1 MLMSTASGNG
11 VDLSNRIV
19 IENDFGHKGSRYMRL
34 LITGGCGFLGSN
46 LASDAIARG
55 DELAVFDSL
64 SRNGSRDNLAWL
76 KSQGKFTFE
85 HGDIRNQNDISR
97 LIQSSPPDAIFHLAG
112 QVAMTTSIANPRM
125 DFEVNVMGT
134 HNLLEAV
141 RLYAPNS
148 IIVYS
153 STNKVYGDLEQY
165 TYEETETRY
174 RCVEQPNGFDEHTQL
189 DFHSPY
195 GCSKGAADQY
205 MLDYA
210 RIFGLKTVVF
220 RHSSMYGGR
229 QFATYDQG
237 WLGWFCQKA
246 VETSRG
252 LLREPFTISGNGKQ
266 VRDVLHA
273 DDMKR
278 LYIAAVNNIQKTKG
292 QAFNIGGGVQNSLS
306 LLELFSM
313 LETLLNIELDF
324 TRLPLRVSD
333 QRVFVA
339 DIGKA
344 ERLLNWQP
352 AVSAEEGVVSMVDWV
367 RTTG

>member
-1 MLMSTASGNG
+1 M
-11 VDLSNRIV
+11 
-19 IENDFGHKGSRYMRL
+19 KL

-55 DELAVFDSL
+55 DELVVFDSL
-64 SRNGSRDNLAWL
+64 YRNGSRDNLVWL
-76 KSQGKFTFE
+76 QSQGKFVFV
-85 HGDIRNQNDISR
+85 HGDIRNQNDITR
-97 LIQSSPPDAIFHLAG
+97 VIQTFKPDAIFHLAG
-112 QVAMTTSIANPRM
+112 QVAMTTSIANPQM
-125 DFEVNVMGT
+125 DFEVNVVGT

-141 RLYAPNS
+141 RQHTPGA
-148 IIVYS
+148 IVVYS
-153 STNKVYGDLEQY
+153 STNKVYGDLDQY

-174 RCVEQPNGFDEHTQL
+174 RCLEQSKGFDECTQL

-195 GCSKGAADQY
+195 GCSKGSADQY

-237 WLGWFCQKA
+237 WVGWFCQKA

-252 LLREPFTISGNGKQ
+252 QLHEPFTISGTGKQ

-278 LYIAAVNNIQKTKG
+278 LYTAVVNKIEKAKG
-292 QAFNIGGGVQNSLS
+292 HAFNIGGGIENSLS
-306 LLELFSM
+306 LLELFSI
-313 LETLLNIELDF
+313 LEAQLNIKLNY
-324 TRLPLRVSD
+324 TRLPVRESD

-344 ERLLNWQP
+344 KQLLNWQP
-352 AVSAEEGVVSMVDWV
+352 AVSAVNGVSLMVNWVS
-367 RTTG
+367 TN